1 MIYASYYISN
11 ICVRNE
17 DAYIK
22 ELAACFGAVRNFNE
36 TKTTNMT
43 AQANA
48 SQKQKSCKLTH
59 KSRHTIVA
67 HLLLPQRT
75 KPYKMTEL
83 FSGQLLQAVKSQINN
98 SEEKNFWIQI

>member
-1 MIYASYYISN
+1 MKMHILKSWQHA
-11 ICVRNE
+11 
-17 DAYIK
+17 
-22 ELAACFGAVRNFNE
+22 LATVRNFNE